1 METLLDMRGVC
12 RRFGDRVAVT
22 NATLTL
28 TAGRSL
34 CLVGRNGAGKS
45 TLLALAAGVLAPD
58 AGAVLVCGRPVADDP
73 EARRPL
79 GYMTDTPQVYE
90 ALTGREN
97 LTFFGRLCG
106 TPDLAARVAALLDQV
121 GLSAR
126 ADEPAGD
133 YSAGMRRRLDLA
145 RACLGSP
152 RLLLLDEPA
161 ISLDDDGREA
171 LARIVADV
179 RREGGA
185 VLLTAHHTDDAAGL
199 ADECLTIEAGR
210 LADALSADPAHRPGG
225 RT

>member
-1 METLLDMRGVC
+1 METVLDIRGVC
-12 RRFGDRVAVT
+12 RRFGDRAAVT
-22 NATLTL
+22 DATLAL
-28 TAGRSL
+28 AAGRSL

-45 TLLALAAGVLAPD
+45 TLLALAAGVLTPD
-58 AGAVLVCGRPVADDP
+58 SGAVLVCGRPVAHDP

-106 TPDLAARVAALLDQV
+106 ASDLAARVAAMLDQV

-145 RACLGSP
+145 RVCLGRP

-161 ISLDDDGREA
+161 VSLDGDGITPFRS
-171 LARIVADV
+171 R
-179 RREGGA
+179 
-185 VLLTAHHTDDAAGL
+185 
-199 ADECLTIEAGR
+199 
-210 LADALSADPAHRPGG
+210 
-225 RT
+225 